1 MGLGNQSLSSH
12 GVALPFQAD
21 PHQDYPR
28 DACVHELF
36 EIQSER
42 RPDRDAVV
50 FGQTKCTY
58 AELNRR
64 SNQLANHL
72 RKLGVGPDV
81 LVGLCVERSI
91 NMVVGLLGILK
102 AGGAYVPLDPAY
114 PKDRIAYIL
123 SDACAPV
130 LLTEQKLLSSLPE
143 QQAEVVLIDSDWP
156 LIASEESNNL
166 SRGACAENLAYVI
179 YTSGS
184 TGNPKGVQLEHRSVV
199 NFLTSMRQVPGLT
212 EDDTLAA
219 VTTICFDIAG
229 LEIYLPLVTGA
240 KVVVL
245 SREDSS
251 DGKKLKE
258 RLAECGATVMQA
270 TPSTW
275 RLLLDAGWTGS
286 ANLKLLCGGEAF
298 PRELANRLLP
308 CCGSLWNMYGPTETT
323 IWSAVYRVTREGT
336 GSVPIGGPIANT
348 QLHILDDQ
356 MNPVAFGKEGQ
367 LLIGGDGLARGYQN
381 RQDLTSEKFVSDPFR
396 TIPGA
401 RLYKTGD
408 LARYFPDGT
417 VEFLG
422 RMDHQVKIHGYRIE
436 LGEIECTLAQHASV
450 RDAVVLAREDTP
462 GDQRLVAYLVP
473 SVTEQPATRV
483 LRTFLQKKLPD
494 YMVPSVFVVV
504 DALPLTPNGKV
515 DRKALPLPTRQNS
528 AIEWQYVAPRNPLEK
543 RLAGIWEK
551 TLGIRPIGVTDNIFD
566 LGVNSMT
573 AAHLFARIEKTLGR
587 NLPPAP
593 LFQAPT
599 IEDLARLLGEHTTA
613 ATLTSLVSIQPRG
626 EGTPLF
632 CVHGGA
638 GTILLFHGLARRLA
652 LHRPVYG
659 LQAQG
664 LHGKQLPLTTVEEMA
679 THYLSEIRTVQ
690 PHGPYLLAGWCFGG
704 IIAFEIAQQ
713 LRGAGEAV
721 GMLATFNAPSSRAH
735 RAIQNEEADS
745 SMWNAAQKHW
755 QKVADRS
762 LSERIDYFVNRLRT
776 RFTVGRVR
784 TRRKA
789 LLSFYRLTSEPR
801 KKLFRYY
808 LDRHKP
814 LPDFLRNS
822 YFLFSSVR
830 AELQYKLSAYDGTM
844 AVFRDQGPYADP
856 ELGWGKWV
864 KREVETFEIPVS
876 ASDHRSL
883 MAEPAVEVLA
893 KNVEDYITRH
903 LSSAEL
909 DGGERSGQSLVSS
922 GSST

>member
-1 MGLGNQSLSSH
+1 MGNQSPSLH
-12 GVALPFQAD
+12 GVALPNQD
-21 PHQDYPR
+21 THQDYPR

-36 EIQSER
+36 EIQSNR
-42 RPDRDAVV
+42 RSGSDAVV
-50 FGQTKCTY
+50 FGDIKCTY

-64 SNQLANHL
+64 SNQLARYL
-72 RKLGVGPDV
+72 RKLGVGPEV
-81 LVGLCVERSI
+81 LVGLCLERSI

-114 PKDRIAYIL
+114 PKDRIAYIM

-143 QQAEVVLIDSDWP
+143 QQARVVLLDEHWP
-156 LIASEESNNL
+156 LIASEEEGNL
-166 SRGACAENLAYVI
+166 SPSASAENLAYVI

-184 TGNPKGVQLEHRSVV
+184 TGKPKGVQLEHRSVV
-199 NFLTSMRQVPGLT
+199 NFLTSMRQTPGLN

-240 KVVVL
+240 KVVVV
-245 SREDSS
+245 SREEAS

-258 RLAECGATVMQA
+258 RMAECGATVMQA

-275 RLLLDAGWTGS
+275 RLLLDAGWSGNPS
-286 ANLKLLCGGEAF
+286 LKILCGGEAF
-298 PRELANRLLP
+298 PRELANRLVS

-323 IWSAVYRVTREGT
+323 IWSAVYRVKSEGS

-348 QLHILDDQ
+348 QLYILDDE
-356 MNPVAFGKEGQ
+356 MIPAVLGKEGH
-367 LLIGGDGLARGYQN
+367 LYIGGDGLARGYQN
-381 RQDLTSEKFVSDPFR
+381 RPDLTAEKFVPDPFR
-396 TIPGA
+396 SLPGA

-422 RMDHQVKIHGYRIE
+422 RIDHQVKMHGFRIE
-436 LGEIECTLAQHASV
+436 LGEIECVLAQHPSV
-450 RDAVVLAREDTP
+450 RDVVVLAREDSP
-462 GDQRLVAYLVP
+462 GDQRLVAYLVANP
-473 SVTEQPATRV
+473 SEQPATRA
-483 LRTFLQKKLPD
+483 LRTFLQQKLPD

-515 DRKALPLPTRQNS
+515 DRKALPLPTRKNS

-543 RLAGIWEK
+543 QLAGIWEK

-566 LGVNSMT
+566 LGVNSVT
-573 AAHLFARIEKTLGR
+573 AAQLFARIEKTLGR

-599 IEDLARLLGEHTTA
+599 IEELARLLTDRTTS

-626 EGTPLF
+626 RGTPLF

-638 GTILLFHGLARRLA
+638 GTILFFHGLARRLA
-652 LHRPVYG
+652 PHRPVYG

-664 LHGKQLPLTTVEEMA
+664 LHGKQLPLATVEEMA
-679 THYLSEIRTVQ
+679 AHYIDEILTVQ

-704 IIAFEIAQQ
+704 IVAFEMAQQ
-713 LRGAGEAV
+713 LRRAGEEV
-721 GMLATFNAPSSRAH
+721 GMLATFNAPSSRNH
-735 RAIQNEEADS
+735 RAIETDGEDTPI
-745 SMWNAAQKHW
+745 WNTAEKHW
-755 QKVADRS
+755 QAVKNQAP
-762 LSERIDYFVNRLRT
+762 SEKIAYFYD
-776 RFTVGRVR
+776 RVR
-784 TRRKA
+784 TRLVVGKVRVRRKA
-789 LLSFYRLTSEPR
+789 LLSFYRLTFAPR

-808 LDRHKP
+808 IERRKP

-822 YFLFSSVR
+822 YFRFSSVR
-830 AELQYKLSAYDGTM
+830 AELQYRLRAYDGTM
-844 AVFRDQGPYADP
+844 VVFRDQGPYADP
-856 ELGWGKWV
+856 QLGWSDWV
-864 KREVETFEIPVS
+864 QGGIETYEIAVS
-876 ASDHRSL
+876 GSDHRSL
-883 MAEPAVEVLA
+883 MAEPAVEILA
-893 KNVEDYITRH
+893 KNVEEYIVRH
-903 LSSAEL
+903 LLPREPASDS
-909 DGGERSGQSLVSS
+909 ERPSQSLVSS
-922 GSST
+922 GLST